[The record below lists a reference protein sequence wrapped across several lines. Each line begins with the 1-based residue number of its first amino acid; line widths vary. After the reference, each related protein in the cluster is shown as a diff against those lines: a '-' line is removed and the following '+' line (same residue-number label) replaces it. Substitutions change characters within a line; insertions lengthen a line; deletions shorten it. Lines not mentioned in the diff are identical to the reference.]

1 LIPIEKQV
9 KKKTVLVLIPTLG
22 ERLDMLRNCLT
33 SIFLHECDLRVVVI
47 FPRRNYENML
57 AIKKQFPQVI
67 LEDQDLKL
75 IPAVNYVIQ
84 KNDDCEYFTWIND
97 DDALANNCIQRG
109 LSELEL
115 NLKII
120 GTYGAIE
127 YIDQNGREIGRWNPP
142 RFAHSVNFFIPS
154 AVKAEGSLFRMSVI
168 QKIGEIPSFVH
179 ASVGDIY
186 LITRAVQIGK
196 LKKLSGLPVAKFR
209 IHDDSLTTH
218 SPFKVNLTA
227 HKLQLKLGSTLQRIF
242 ITVLGPIFIFAKLMV
257 LKVMFFKAKVH
268 F

>member
-1 LIPIEKQV
+1 
-9 KKKTVLVLIPTLG
+9 
-22 ERLDMLRNCLT
+22 M
-33 SIFLHECDLRVVVI
+33 
-47 FPRRNYENML
+47 
-57 AIKKQFPQVI
+57 
-67 LEDQDLKL
+67 
-75 IPAVNYVIQ
+75 
-84 KNDDCEYFTWIND
+84 DCEYFTWIND

-115 NLKII
+115 NLKVI

-142 RFAHSVNFFIPS
+142 GFAHLVNFFIPS

-168 QKIGEIPSFVH
+168 RKIGEIPSYVH

-209 IHDDSLTTH
+209 IHVDSLTTH
-218 SPFKVNLTA
+218 SPLKVNLTA
-227 HKLQLKLGSTLQRIF
+227 YKLQLKLGSTVQRIF
-242 ITVLGPIFIFAKLMV
+242 ITVLGPIFIFIKLTV
-257 LKVMFFKAKVH
+257 LKVMFFKAKLH
-268 F
+268 L